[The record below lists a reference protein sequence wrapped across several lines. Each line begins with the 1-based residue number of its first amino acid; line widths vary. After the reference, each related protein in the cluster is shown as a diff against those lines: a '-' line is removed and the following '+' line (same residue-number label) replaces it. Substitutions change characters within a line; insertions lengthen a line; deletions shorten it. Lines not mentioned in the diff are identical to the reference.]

1 MEWLKALLEA
11 AKISEGKLDVD
22 SLVTTINK
30 EFPKHAVLK
39 TTFNSTNEELKTA
52 NATIKTLKESSTS
65 NEDLQKTI
73 QKYEDDAKTLKA
85 THLKQLNDIKVETA
99 ITEALRKNNAVHVS
113 LLKDQFNR
121 ENIKLNDD
129 GTVAGIDEQL
139 ASMKEQYKDQFKS
152 EESTS
157 GEGSQGSNY
166 NYVPKT
172 GGSEGTSS
180 TSFLDIIR
188 ENQVRK

>member
-152 EESTS
+152 EESTG
-157 GEGSQGSNY
+157 GESSQGSNY
-166 NYVPKT
+166 SYVPKT
-172 GGSEGTSS
+172 GGSEGTAS